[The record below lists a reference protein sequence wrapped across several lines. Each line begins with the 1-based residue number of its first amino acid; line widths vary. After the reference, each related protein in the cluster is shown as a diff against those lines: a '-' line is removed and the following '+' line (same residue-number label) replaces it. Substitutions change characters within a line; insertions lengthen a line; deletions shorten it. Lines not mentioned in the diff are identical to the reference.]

1 MNVGVRELFISDGF
15 ICFVVSVSWKS
26 RRQTDNGFS
35 ILFVVVAVLA
45 LQARKKRVKAKKT
58 NKK

>member
-1 MNVGVRELFISDGF
+1 MFISDGF

-35 ILFVVVAVLA
+35 ILFIVVAVLA